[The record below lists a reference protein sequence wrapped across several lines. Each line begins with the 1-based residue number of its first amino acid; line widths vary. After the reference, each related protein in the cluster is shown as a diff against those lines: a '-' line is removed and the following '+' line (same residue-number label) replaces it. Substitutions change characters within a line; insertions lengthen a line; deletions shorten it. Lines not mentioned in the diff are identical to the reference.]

1 MLASGPTSVNDHA
14 QASKKERQGWTA
26 GWAGRTITCPRSNA
40 DPAREK
46 QHEAFA
52 INPGGQ
58 AITAL
63 GVHHPQGSNRR
74 FTAPFGAM
82 SSAQSRSSYG
92 RPMGERDLS
101 DHPSS
106 YEGCSCRRLSPT
118 SARADDARSLF
129 R

>member
-1 MLASGPTSVNDHA
+1 MTRPGKGTLHVRRTANLSISRPPGSPYAVDPMLASGPTSVNDHA

-52 INPGGQ
+52 MRPVGQ

-74 FTAPFGAM
+74 VTAPFGAM
-82 SSAQSRSSYG
+82 SKCPEPVILRK
-92 RPMGERDLS
+92 
-101 DHPSS
+101 
-106 YEGCSCRRLSPT
+106 
-118 SARADDARSLF
+118 ADG
-129 R
+129 